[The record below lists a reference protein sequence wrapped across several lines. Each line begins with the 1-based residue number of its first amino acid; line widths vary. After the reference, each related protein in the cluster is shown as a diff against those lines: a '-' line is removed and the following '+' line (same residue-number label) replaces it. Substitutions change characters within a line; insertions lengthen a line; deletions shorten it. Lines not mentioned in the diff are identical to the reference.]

1 MYYLFEYG
9 PQVANELDREVKETY
24 ELLVKAS
31 EDCLHSPPPSHDF
44 IQDDDSL
51 LKVLV
56 FVNDINDHAPEFLKR
71 VFTGGVTTEAD
82 FGAEFMQIKVR
93 ILILYIVYTFRK

>member
-1 MYYLFEYG
+1 
-9 PQVANELDREVKETY
+9 
-24 ELLVKAS
+24 VKAS
-31 EDCLHSPPPSHDF
+31 EDCLHSPPTIQGF

-56 FVNDINDHAPEFLKR
+56 FVNDINDNAPEFVKR

-82 FGAEFMQIKVR
+82 FGAEFMQIKVK
-93 ILILYIVYTFRK
+93 IIV